1 MAAQAQ
7 QTDWHLY
14 VEQGTQLLAVQ
25 LLPGQQQAVT
35 AQMQQLAAIATELMA
50 TPIVA
55 TLESLANFEP

>member
-7 QTDWHLY
+7 QIDWHLY

-35 AQMQQLAAIATELMA
+35 VQMQQLAAIATELMA
-50 TPIVA
+50 TPIPA